1 MDMTAGVYS
10 LLRFHPEVCF
20 GRPVATVIQR
30 SLPISSAPA
39 IKSAA
44 IVFSRS
50 DRCASQSKWPQMPAY
65 RRKSGLNNIV
75 AASYA

>member
-1 MDMTAGVYS
+1 MEITAGVYS

-20 GRPVATVIQR
+20 GRPVAAR
-30 SLPISSAPA
+30 SLPISSALA

-44 IVFSRS
+44 IAFRRS
-50 DRCASQSKWPQMPAY
+50 DRCASQPKWPQMPTY

-75 AASYA
+75 AASHA